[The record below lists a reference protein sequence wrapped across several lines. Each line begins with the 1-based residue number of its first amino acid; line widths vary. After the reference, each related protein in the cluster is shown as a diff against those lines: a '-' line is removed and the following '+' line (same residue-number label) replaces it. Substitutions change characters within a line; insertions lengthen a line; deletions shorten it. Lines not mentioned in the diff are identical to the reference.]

1 MFGRIQGEKSM
12 HVAYRRRGRNIM
24 EMQHARSLAPIISS
38 LRKISTAVLLPAF
51 LSASANTD
59 STAVGLNFVGSHS
72 FTSSLTPGP
81 VTRTAG
87 AAGLPQSDWN
97 NFTGAS
103 ASVGALLNSAG
114 SATGISLTWSRT
126 GAWQS
131 LHGAASTQDDQLMNS
146 YLGNT
151 SQIPVLGITYGTQDV
166 VVSFNK
172 STCYRK
178 YLSYNLSRHKPSF
191 GFNRSI

>member
-1 MFGRIQGEKSM
+1 M
-12 HVAYRRRGRNIM
+12 HVAYRRGGRNIM

-38 LRKISTAVLLPAF
+38 LWKILTVVLLLAF
-51 LSASANTD
+51 LSASANAD
-59 STAVGLNFVGSHS
+59 STAVGLNFVGSQS
-72 FTSSLTPGP
+72 FTSSVTPGP

-87 AAGLPQSDWN
+87 AAGLAQSDWN

-103 ASVGALLNSAG
+103 ASVGALLNSKG
-114 SATGISLTWSRT
+114 SATGISVTWSRT

-146 YLGNT
+146 YLDNNP
-151 SQIPVLGITYGTQDV
+151 QILVWGITYGTQDV

-178 YLSYNLSRHKPSF
+178 YLSYNLWQPEPSF